1 MPQQAK
7 VSPSSH
13 INQPT
18 LPGQMGNAAAQPTFG
33 ARNTH
38 KPIKTI
44 IGIALL
50 LVLSFVLYQING
62 KSKVDH
68 PAAVGT
74 HDRAVPSR

>member
-18 LPGQMGNAAAQPTFG
+18 GQMGNAAAQPTFG

>member
-7 VSPSSH
+7 ATP
-13 INQPT
+13 INQPPT
-18 LPGQMGNAAAQPTFG
+18 RGSPGSAPAQPSFG
-33 ARNTH
+33 VRNKH
-38 KPIKTI
+38 KPTKTI

-74 HDRAVPSR
+74 HDRAVPGR